1 MSIRTFMIL
10 CIFLSCIQGKRNII
24 DSQKVR
30 VVKIYSSHE
39 ASDTLVL
46 DERGKIDMII
56 DEINRS
62 RSEPIKFYSATSILI
77 IYNDKTELLILSSG
91 TAIKANGKTYR
102 IRKSIN
108 DIVQTIKT
116 SS

>member
-1 MSIRTFMIL
+1 MML
-10 CIFLSCIQGKRNII
+10 CIFLSCIQSKRNII
-24 DSQKVR
+24 NPQKVR

-39 ASDTLVL
+39 PSDTLLL
-46 DERGKIDMII
+46 DEREKIEMII

-62 RSEPIKFYSATSILI
+62 QSEPIKFYSTTSILV

-102 IRKSIN
+102 IRKTIN